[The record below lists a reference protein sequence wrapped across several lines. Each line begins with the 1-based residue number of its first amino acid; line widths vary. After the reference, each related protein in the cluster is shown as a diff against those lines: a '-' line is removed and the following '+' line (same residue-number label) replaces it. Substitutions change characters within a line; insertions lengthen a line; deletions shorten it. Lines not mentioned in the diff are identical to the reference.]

1 MQVTTKSALREVQP
15 NKKVAKVVKQ
25 PTNDFKQQEVPWHLQ
40 AVLNAS
46 DAVLEPPRAIAK
58 AVTNVAKAV
67 TKVTEA
73 VTTNVSTAQTQQ
85 AQPRIVASE
94 FNAQGNLVLTY
105 SDGTKVVSK
114 NKAPSDTVIHTTL
127 APPSVVQEYFILN
140 PNSNIPVEVR
150 ETGFV
155 CWNKQEDC
163 IDVSQADGS
172 TLQLGLEQYI
182 QVINK
187 TGSTIQDGTVV
198 MFSGVSDNE
207 LPEVQPIAALPSI
220 DPLYLIGIV
229 TSSMQNNQIGRV
241 TVFGKVRQL
250 DTTGTSSG
258 EVWQQG
264 DLLWVHPTQAGKL
277 TRNKPVPPHA
287 AISVAAVLRVSAT
300 EGMLLV
306 RPTIYPRTFYG
317 KFKSLVN
324 QLPLA
329 INTPYAVNFDDT
341 QFSSGVVVTEHNKI
355 TVEHQ
360 GLYSFDFRL
369 QVTSTNSSQKNMWI
383 WARIN
388 GVDVPE
394 SSTAITMLG
403 NAVELAPSWDF
414 QYLMQKNDYFQLMY
428 AVSDTAVRIS
438 APAANSFN
446 PAAPS
451 AVIKV
456 NMINL

>member
-1 MQVTTKSALREVQP
+1 MKQVTGNDVVTGKVVTSSSASF
-15 NKKVAKVVKQ
+15 VAKEVKK
-25 PTNDFKQQEVPWHLQ
+25 PLEGSTSSLIDKQVPWHLK
-40 AVLNAS
+40 ALLKAS
-46 DAVLEPPRAIAK
+46 EPVLELPKGIAK
-58 AVTNVAKAV
+58 AVALPP
-67 TKVTEA
+67 TEEP
-73 VTTNVSTAQTQQ
+73 TEQPEEQPIIVS
-85 AQPRIVASE
+85 SE
-94 FNAQGNLVLTY
+94 FNSAGHLVLTFT
-105 SDGTKVVSK
+105 DGTKIASK
-114 NKAPSDTVIHTTL
+114 NKAPAEVIMHTAL

-140 PNSNIPVEVR
+140 PNSNIPHDAR

-187 TGSTIQDGTVV
+187 TGSTVPDGTVV
-198 MFSGVSDNE
+198 MFNGVSDNE

-220 DPLYLIGIV
+220 DPLYLIGVV
-229 TSSMQNNQIGRV
+229 TSSMQDNEIGRV

-287 AISVAAVLRVSAT
+287 AISVAAVLRVSSA

-306 RPTIYPRTFYG
+306 RPTIYPRSFYG
-317 KFKSLVN
+317 KFRSLVN
-324 QLPLA
+324 QVPAA
-329 INTPYAVNFDDT
+329 IGTPYAVNFDDT
-341 QFSSGVVVTEHNKI
+341 QFSSGVAVVNKNKI

-369 QVTSTNSSQKNMWI
+369 QVTSTNSSQKNIWI

-394 SSTAITMLG
+394 SSTAVTMLG
-403 NAVELAPSWDF
+403 NAAELAPSWDF

-438 APAANSFN
+438 APAANSFS
-446 PAAPS
+446 PSAPS

>member
-1 MQVTTKSALREVQP
+1 MKQVTGSSVVPGKVVTSSSAP
-15 NKKVAKVVKQ
+15 FVAKEVKK
-25 PTNDFKQQEVPWHLQ
+25 PLEGSTSSLIDKQVPWHLK
-40 AVLNAS
+40 ALLKAS
-46 DAVLEPPRAIAK
+46 EPVLELPRGIAK
-58 AVTNVAKAV
+58 AIALPP
-67 TKVTEA
+67 TEEP
-73 VTTNVSTAQTQQ
+73 TEQPKEEQPSIVS
-85 AQPRIVASE
+85 SE
-94 FNAQGNLVLTY
+94 FNSKGNLVLTF
-105 SDGTKVVSK
+105 SDGTKIASK
-114 NKAPSDTVIHTTL
+114 NKAPAEVIMHTAL
-127 APPSVVQEYFILN
+127 APPSLVQEYFILN
-140 PNSNIPVEVR
+140 PNSHIPVEAR

-182 QVINK
+182 QVVNK
-187 TGSTIQDGTVV
+187 TGATISDGTVV
-198 MFSGVSDNE
+198 MFSGVTDNE

-229 TSSMQNNQIGRV
+229 TSSMQDQQQGRV
-241 TVFGKVRQL
+241 TAFGKVRHL
-250 DTTGTSSG
+250 DTTGAGSG

-306 RPTIYPRTFYG
+306 RPTIYPRSFYG
-317 KFKSLVN
+317 KFRSLVN
-324 QLPLA
+324 QVPTA
-329 INTPYAVNFDDT
+329 IGTPYAVNFDDT
-341 QFSSGVVVTEHNKI
+341 QFSSGVAVVNQNKI

-369 QVTSTNSSQKNMWI
+369 QVTSTNSSHKNIWI

-394 SSTAITMLG
+394 SSTAVTMLG

-438 APAANSFN
+438 APAANSFS
-446 PAAPS
+446 PSAPS